1 MKYKEDALVLV
12 GVRDFGSSPLGRE
25 VDLDHALA
33 SQLTSAD
40 SATTTFCSSGE
51 GGHDNATTAVGW
63 RTPQRFPNLRD
74 QESMVRKVRRQSP
87 LSFKGLIISDRAPQA
102 VTALASSAM
111 MSASSCRRVVLSSPA
126 YLWLAK
132 LRALE
137 TWELEGD
144 WDDEEGGEGEID
156 FAKERERCLFE
167 LMLLFMQWRSRQQTR
182 TRRGEKGKWKRLR
195 LQRRAPVAGGGDGDP
210 QTTPRATTATSA
222 STTPT
227 TTTTDEAE
235 QEAEQQEE
243 EQDEQEEKEETERDH
258 EEERFLELH
267 EQYRADYLAVKATFI
282 ETCLQVDLRY
292 TQLNRLF
299 PSMKDW
305 ARYVTIV
312 LYHLAR

>member
-33 SQLTSAD
+33 SQSSAGAA
-40 SATTTFCSSGE
+40 STAFCSSGE
-51 GGHDNATTAVGW
+51 GSHDNAATAVGW
-63 RTPQRFPNLRD
+63 CTPQRFPNLRD

-87 LSFKGLIISDRAPQA
+87 LSFKGLVISDRAPQA
-102 VTALASSAM
+102 VTTSTPSAM

-137 TWELEGD
+137 AWELEGD
-144 WDDEEGGEGEID
+144 WDDEEDGEGEID

-167 LMLLFMQWRSRQQTR
+167 LVLLFMQWRSRQQTR

-195 LQRRAPVAGGGDGDP
+195 LQRRAPAAGGDGDL
-210 QTTPRATTATSA
+210 QTTPSATTATSA
-222 STTPT
+222 STTPGT
-227 TTTTDEAE
+227 TSDE
-235 QEAEQQEE
+235 QEE
-243 EQDEQEEKEETERDH
+243 EEADQEQQDEQEEETERDH

-267 EQYRADYLAVKATFI
+267 EQYRADYLAVKATFV
-282 ETCLQVDLRY
+282 ETCLQVDVRY

-305 ARYVTIV
+305 ARYVSFVIV
-312 LYHLAR
+312 HP